1 MTRSRP
7 GDPEPDGEEKPE
19 RITVPEGVEST
30 LPEDVP
36 RIHLALF
43 EGPLDFLLYLIRR
56 DKIDIY
62 DIPIA
67 PITRDYMEYLDL
79 MQELNL
85 DVAGE
90 FMVMA
95 ATLIHIK
102 SKMLVPVEPTEAE
115 GEEDYVDPREELV
128 RRLLELQRY
137 KEAAGLLHQ
146 QAQIRAAQWTRP
158 DTVLPTLDD
167 SGEEMLEAGLYD
179 LIAAFKELLDRR
191 KSLLAHEIETEGPSV
206 EERMVE
212 LLAMIVAG
220 ESLEFLELFA
230 SLETKGQMITTFLA
244 LLELVRLKQVRVYQ
258 RGGSAPSVSS
268 ARWARPPRER
278 PHRRRGEGPLAEKHA
293 KDTHEDAPV
302 AEEQAAVEPDTAEA
316 ADGSVLPPRE
326 LRAIV
331 EAMVFAA
338 PQPLTAREIGRVLG
352 GVGKEDWQRALQ
364 ELKESYAGDDRGLQ
378 LIEVAGG
385 WQITTRP
392 EYNDWVR
399 ELLDPKVPTRLS
411 IQALETLAVI
421 AYRQPAT
428 LPEIIE
434 LRGVRSQGV
443 VKTLL
448 EKRLIRITGRKE
460 VVGRPMLY
468 GTTKQFLLHFGLKDL
483 DELPQIEEFAEVL
496 GEEVDV
502 PGLKR
507 AIEAP
512 SPTEVPLADGEESSQ
527 GTLFEGESEGETS
540 SEAEPSVDGDEQE

>member
-1 MTRSRP
+1 VSDDPKTPPEKADEPAATAEPRPDEEKDHESGGEVSP
-7 GDPEPDGEEKPE
+7 GDPEPEGEEKPE

-36 RIHLALF
+36 QIHLELF

-137 KEAAGLLHQ
+137 KDAAGLLHQ

-158 DTVLPTLDD
+158 DTVVPTFDD

-206 EERMVE
+206 EERMAE

-220 ESLEFLELFA
+220 ESLDFMELFT

-258 RGGSAPSVSS
+258 RGRFGAIRVFRPVGPPAEGAP
-268 ARWARPPRER
+268 
-278 PHRRRGEGPLAEKHA
+278 
-293 KDTHEDAPV
+293 T
-302 AEEQAAVEPDTAEA
+302 
-316 ADGSVLPPRE
+316 
-326 LRAIV
+326 
-331 EAMVFAA
+331 
-338 PQPLTAREIGRVLG
+338 
-352 GVGKEDWQRALQ
+352 
-364 ELKESYAGDDRGLQ
+364 
-378 LIEVAGG
+378 
-385 WQITTRP
+385 
-392 EYNDWVR
+392 
-399 ELLDPKVPTRLS
+399 
-411 IQALETLAVI
+411 
-421 AYRQPAT
+421 PA
-428 LPEIIE
+428 
-434 LRGVRSQGV
+434 
-443 VKTLL
+443 
-448 EKRLIRITGRKE
+448 
-460 VVGRPMLY
+460 
-468 GTTKQFLLHFGLKDL
+468 
-483 DELPQIEEFAEVL
+483 
-496 GEEVDV
+496 
-502 PGLKR
+502 
-507 AIEAP
+507 
-512 SPTEVPLADGEESSQ
+512 
-527 GTLFEGESEGETS
+527 
-540 SEAEPSVDGDEQE
+540 